1 MDNGRTTIK
10 SRKDNK
16 IKGFANSLNNTGKT
30 CREIKADE
38 PYISIVIPVYNE
50 EESLDFLYDKLSNV
64 LESIGRT
71 YEVILV
77 DDGSRDK
84 SFIKLSEIHR
94 LNPNFKIIKFRRNFG
109 QTQAMR
115 AGFEYS
121 SGEIVITLDADLQND
136 PGDIPAILAKMEEG
150 YDIVSGWRKNRKDKA
165 ISRKLP
171 SKIANNM
178 ISKLFNVHLHDY
190 GCTLKAY
197 RKDVLTNIE
206 LYGEMHRYIPA
217 VASWMGIN
225 VAEIPVN
232 HHPRKYGKAKYGI
245 TRTIR
250 VILDMI
256 TIKFLLTYSKKP
268 MQMFGLVGGITSLIG
283 AGLVIWMLVER
294 VFFAQPLSTRPLFI
308 LAIFIFLVGFQLIT
322 MGLLG
327 EIMMRTYHEGTG
339 KPTYVIKEILDE

>member
-1 MDNGRTTIK
+1 MAKKNTDMKSLQIK
-10 SRKDNK
+10 TG
-16 IKGFANSLNNTGKT
+16 GFANSINNTLKKCSGDDKVQ
-30 CREIKADE
+30 
-38 PYISIVIPVYNE
+38 PYISIVVPVYNE
-50 EESLDFLYDKLSNV
+50 EESLELLYDKLSKV
-64 LESIGRT
+64 MEKIGKP

-77 DDGSRDK
+77 DDGSRDN
-84 SFIKLSEIHR
+84 SFKKLSEIH
-94 LNPNFKIIKFRRNFG
+94 LKNPNFKIIKFRRNFG

-136 PGDIPAILAKMEEG
+136 PEDIPSVLAKMEEG

-165 ISRKLP
+165 LSRKLP
-171 SKIANNM
+171 SRIANRM

-197 RKDVLTNIE
+197 RKDVLANIE

-217 VASWMGIN
+217 VSSWMGVN
-225 VAEIPVN
+225 VAEIPVS

-245 TRTIR
+245 SRTIR

-268 MQMFGLVGGITSLIG
+268 MQMFGLAGGFISFIG

-294 VFFAQPLSTRPLFI
+294 LFFAQPLSTRPLFI
-308 LAIFIFLVGFQLIT
+308 MAIFIFLVGFQLIT